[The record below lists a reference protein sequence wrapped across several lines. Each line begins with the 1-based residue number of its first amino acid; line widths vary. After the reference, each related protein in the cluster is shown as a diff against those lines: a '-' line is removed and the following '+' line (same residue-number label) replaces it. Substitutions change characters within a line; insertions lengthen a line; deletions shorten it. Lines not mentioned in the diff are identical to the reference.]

1 MVAMSNLLEIEA
13 AIQQLP
19 EQEARELAV
28 WLQAY
33 LNERWDRQLEADL
46 AAGKLD
52 RLIARAEADIAAN
65 RVRDL
70 DEVLHNS

>member
-1 MVAMSNLLEIEA
+1 MSKLLEIEA

-19 EQEARELAV
+19 GQEARQLAV

-33 LNERWDRQLEADL
+33 LDERWDRQLEADL

-70 DEVLHNS
+70 DEALHNS